1 MRISR
6 FYLPQAL
13 NSGATVILD
22 EDSAHYL
29 RTVLRLKKGAE
40 LTVFNGE
47 GGEYPASL
55 LEAHKEAV
63 SINLGEFNPREAESP
78 LHTHLGLGISRGERM
93 DLAIQKAVELGVST
107 ITPLPT
113 ERCVV
118 RLDEGRKEQR
128 LRHWRKVVQSACE
141 QCGRNRVP
149 PVFEPLALEDWVK
162 QQAGLR
168 LFLDPNGVQSLCGLP
183 LPTTPVYLLSGPEG
197 GFAEHERQSALAA
210 GFIALRLG
218 PRVLRT
224 ETAALA
230 ALAAIQTVWGDLGG
244 LE

>member
-6 FYLPQAL
+6 FYLPQSL
-13 NSGATVILD
+13 TPGATVQLD
-22 EDSAHYL
+22 IDSAHYI

-40 LTVFNGE
+40 LAVFNGE
-47 GGEYPASL
+47 GGVYPAL
-55 LEAHKEAV
+55 LVEAHKEAV
-63 SINLGEFNPREAESP
+63 SIELGEFNPHEAESP

-93 DLAIQKAVELGVST
+93 DLAIQKAVELGVSA
-107 ITPLPT
+107 ITPLFA

-118 RLDEGRKEQR
+118 QLDETRKGQR
-128 LRHWRKVVQSACE
+128 LRHWRRVAQSACE
-141 QCGRNRVP
+141 RCGRNRLPGVS
-149 PVFEPLALEDWVK
+149 EPMALEDWVRK
-162 QQAGLR
+162 QSGLR
-168 LFLDPNGVQSLCGLP
+168 LFLDPCGTQSLRRLP
-183 LPTTPVYLLSGPEG
+183 PPSGPVCLLSGPEG

-210 GFIALRLG
+210 NFIALRLG

-244 LE
+244 LD